1 MNHQGLLYR
10 AVDPRHWH
18 EPLSGEGAAQEA
30 QRFNVRRVPAL
41 YCSVRAET
49 VLREKMQEG
58 PLQPLL
64 IVAIR
69 ADASHLFDA
78 RDAGALAAHGL
89 TPDAIGQDG
98 WREEAAREGLSSGQR
113 LAETLRAAGHP
124 GMVVPS
130 YAEGATVRDVNIV
143 FWRWGVAGGA
153 RLEVVDDAGCL
164 PRG

>member
-1 MNHQGLLYR
+1 MEYHGLLYR
-10 AVDPRHWH
+10 AVDPRHWG
-18 EPLSGEGAAQEA
+18 EPLSGQGAAETG
-30 QRFNVRRVPAL
+30 QRFNRKGEAAL
-41 YCSVRAET
+41 YTALRPET

-130 YAEGATVRDVNIV
+130 YAEGTTARDVNIV

-153 RLEVVDDAGCL
+153 RLEVVDDSGCL